1 MLGVRPRSPSAEP
14 APSWTPQPEAPG
26 PAKRRRLH
34 QPAGP
39 EALPTPGLEAPAGP
53 TSAALP
59 STSVVLLASGCALQL
74 TLDGVDL
81 LLQPEP
87 TSLLQ
92 VSLQGHT
99 VILVPEGLLSCAHP
113 SPGRLEHAPAGLQ
126 VTAPLD
132 TPQDHLVVM
141 EEESWES
148 VPDIACQEDASDW
161 DADPGILMPRDHLVV
176 MEEESWESVP
186 DIACQEDAGD
196 WDADPGILTP
206 RNHLDFVMKEE
217 PWESVPDIACQE
229 DAGDWDADPG
239 ILAPWM
245 DAPAGRAEGFP
256 PSTGASMRW
265 PQDRV
270 PEPWSPVSSSSAES
284 LDPPSIWDLDSCTL
298 RPFPSSPLQPL
309 PPSPPPSPQEQRP
322 PQSPRPQS
330 KVRRRLFHE

>member
-148 VPDIACQEDASDW
+148 VPDI
-161 DADPGILMPRDHLVV
+161 
-176 MEEESWESVP
+176 
-186 DIACQEDAGD
+186 
-196 WDADPGILTP
+196 
-206 RNHLDFVMKEE
+206 
-217 PWESVPDIACQE
+217 

-270 PEPWSPVSSSSAES
+270 PEPWSPVAES

>member
-59 STSVVLLASGCALQL
+59 STSVVLLASGCAL
-74 TLDGVDL
+74 DGVDL
-81 LLQPEP
+81 LLQPKP

-161 DADPGILMPRDHLVV
+161 DADPGILMPQDHLVV

-186 DIACQEDAGD
+186 DIACQEDASD
-196 WDADPGILTP
+196 WDADPGILMP
-206 RNHLDFVMKEE
+206 RDHLVVMEE
-217 PWESVPDIACQE
+217 ESWESVLDIACQE
-229 DAGDWDADPG
+229 DASDWDADPG
-239 ILAPWM
+239 ILAPWV
-245 DAPAGRAEGFP
+245 DAPTGPAAEFL
-256 PSTGASMRW
+256 PSTRATMPWSY
-265 PQDRV
+265 QV
-270 PEPWSPVSSSSAES
+270 PEPSPPSSSSSAES
-284 LDPPSIWDLDSCTL
+284 WAPQPTGDLDSSML
-298 RPFPSSPLQPL
+298 SPLPSSPLYLL
-309 PPSPPPSPQEQRP
+309 PPAPVGRQAQCR
-322 PQSPRPQS
+322 PRPLS
-330 KVRRRLFHE
+330 CLLKVRRRLFHE

>member
-1 MLGVRPRSPSAEP
+1 MWHLPAPGTSSLASPAPRQHRSAVHMLGVRPRSPSAEP

-186 DIACQEDAGD
+186 DIACQEDVYD
-196 WDADPGILTP
+196 
-206 RNHLDFVMKEE
+206 
-217 PWESVPDIACQE
+217 Q
-229 DAGDWDADPG
+229 DADPG

-245 DAPAGRAEGFP
+245 DTPAGPAEGFP

-298 RPFPSSPLQPL
+298 S
-309 PPSPPPSPQEQRP
+309 E
-322 PQSPRPQS
+322 
-330 KVRRRLFHE
+330 